1 MTASTMEN
9 PLVLETSTMENPL
22 VTLIVVPRERFSYSR
37 ESLESIYKDTN
48 YPFDLVY
55 VDCGSPS
62 DTRRYLEEQAQQKQF
77 KLIRSE
83 YFLSPN
89 RARNI
94 GRREVKTK
102 YIVFIDNDV
111 IVKPGWLEKL
121 VQCAEE
127 TGAGVVGPL
136 TCIGKPEHEII
147 HNAGG
152 KVRIVPEIQGDKT
165 VWRNKQKAF
174 FNGTPMAEV
183 RDQLHRIKCD
193 YVELHCVLVRTEL
206 FDRVDLLDEGLLN
219 TREYID
225 LCLMAT
231 QAGSTIYCERE
242 SVVFTDTLAVGEAQK
257 NLASAG
263 YIQGTQFQWS
273 DLHFFMVRWS
283 DAWELES
290 LHYFRD
296 KWNLSDDDAY
306 LQKRYRKLGHR
317 RHEAWLKPL
326 IRRFTFGRDSEW
338 LEKILMPLERRLNRW
353 ISNRYEKF
361 YPQSRQA
368 QASKQPESSGNLITA
383 PKLRSKD
390 RILEA

>member
-1 MTASTMEN
+1 MN
-9 PLVLETSTMENPL
+9 NPL
-22 VTLIVVPRERFSYSR
+22 VTLVVVPRERFSYSC

-62 DTRRYLEEQAQQKQF
+62 HIRRYLEEQAQQKQF
-77 KLIRSE
+77 KLIRSD

-111 IVKPGWLEKL
+111 VIKSGWLEKL

-147 HNAGG
+147 HNGGG
-152 KVRIVPEIQGDKT
+152 KVRIVAETVDGKT
-165 VWRNKQKAF
+165 VWRNKQKSY
-174 FNGTPMAEV
+174 FNGIPMADV

-193 YVELHCVLVRTEL
+193 FVEMHCVLVRNEL
-206 FDRVDLLDEGLLN
+206 FDRVELLDERLLN

-225 LCLMAT
+225 LCLMTT
-231 QAGSTIYCERE
+231 QAGASIYCERE
-242 SVVFTDTLAVGEAQK
+242 SIVFTDTLAVGEAQK
-257 NLASAG
+257 NLADAG

-290 LHYFRD
+290 LHYYRD
-296 KWNLSDDDAY
+296 KWNLSDDDPY
-306 LQKRYRKLGHR
+306 LQRRYKKLGHR
-317 RHEAWLKPL
+317 RHEAFLKPL
-326 IRRFTFGRDSEW
+326 IRRLTFGKDSQW
-338 LEKILMPLERRLNRW
+338 LEKVLIPLERRLNRW
-353 ISNRYEKF
+353 ISNRYEKI
-361 YPQSRQA
+361 YPQSHQT
-368 QASKQPESSGNLITA
+368 QASKQSKSSDNLIVS
-383 PKLRSKD
+383 PELRSKD
-390 RILEA
+390 RVLEA